1 MHYVTLLLKYARQR
15 EALLRILVFKYTQ
28 AHKMKEVFR
37 YVLLSL
43 ERTK

>member
-1 MHYVTLLLKYARQR
+1 MHDVTLLFKYARQH
-15 EALLRILVFKYTQ
+15 EALPRILVFKYMQ
-28 AHKMKEVFR
+28 ARKMKEVFR